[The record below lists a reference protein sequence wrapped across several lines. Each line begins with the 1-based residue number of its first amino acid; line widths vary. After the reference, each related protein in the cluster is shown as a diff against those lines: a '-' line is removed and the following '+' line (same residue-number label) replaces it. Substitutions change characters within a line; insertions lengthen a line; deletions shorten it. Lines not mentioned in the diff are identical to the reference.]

1 MCSNEKTVPFFDQ
14 SAYNINQGE
23 ETETRNKYNS
33 LQSTNVYRKI
43 NKWSQVIENN

>member
-33 LQSTNVYRKI
+33 MQSTDVCRKI
-43 NKWSQVIENN
+43 N